1 MEAKRDIPNL
11 IKIDFPYYPSIT
23 EDIMMMR
30 FRRNLNAGYQLSPS
44 DSRLFCAILLRKHSV
59 NELPKGLR
67 DYCLENGKI
76 RDSIRFEM
84 VTLGLEK
91 DEAIPEDFT
100 QRYIQMRMERAK
112 ARKAVVLKEV
122 GRVIRNAHKLT
133 MKNSLDYNELV
144 RIVTQMNDSLTLI
157 DWFIPIQLT
166 FERYVHIY
174 VKHVEETKFGEG
186 QFKNRSFFDYK
197 HTEILTLIKSVL
209 KSIEDEIKEHFL
221 HVAISRD
228 QPEEELFKGWYKE
241 FKRGW
246 GPHPPLIY
254 DNRKFWL
261 KITKEGI
268 IDMFFQE
275 K

>member
-1 MEAKRDIPNL
+1 
-11 IKIDFPYYPSIT
+11 
-23 EDIMMMR
+23 MMMR
-30 FRRNLNAGYQLSPS
+30 FRRNLNDGYQLSPS

-59 NELPKGLR
+59 DELPKGLR

-100 QRYIQMRMERAK
+100 QRYIQMRMDRAK
-112 ARKAVVLKEV
+112 TRKAVVLKEV

-133 MKNSLDYNELV
+133 MKNSPDYNELV
-144 RIVTQMNDSLTLI
+144 RIVIQMNDSLTLI

-166 FERYVHIY
+166 FECYVHIY

-241 FKRGW
+241 FKRGC